1 MQGPEAVDPQALD
14 GWMTFLSN
22 MAMETT
28 SKAEGCRKQEES
40 QAMAREV
47 RSILSMQK
55 DKAG

>member
-1 MQGPEAVDPQALD
+1 MDDVSFKL
-14 GWMTFLSN
+14 
-22 MAMETT
+22 MAMETI

-47 RSILSMQK
+47 RSILSTQK